1 MRIPT
6 DDEIRALHE
15 RYAPTAEAL
24 ELVWTHCAIVCE
36 IAEQV
41 MDGGGFD
48 VDKDLVRA
56 GCLLH
61 DIGVYRLYDAAGT
74 LDHKNYVKHGLLGH
88 ELLHAEGFPEPIC
101 RFCSRHTGL
110 ARDDIERQQLP
121 IPAGDYLA
129 ESAEERLVAYA
140 DRFHSKTDPPTFVTA
155 DSYIVRARRFG
166 ERKIADFQAMREHY
180 GEPDLTSLAADHGHA
195 IV

>member
-1 MRIPT
+1 MRIPA

-15 RYAPTAEAL
+15 RCAPSAEAF
-24 ELVWTHCAIVCE
+24 ELVWTHCVIVCG
-36 IAEQV
+36 IAERI
-41 MDGGGFD
+41 MGGGFD
-48 VDKDLVRA
+48 VNKDLVRA

-61 DIGVYRLYDAAGT
+61 DIGVYRLYDTAGV
-74 LDHKNYVKHGLLGH
+74 LDHKNYIKHGPLGH
-88 ELLHAEGFPEPIC
+88 ELLRDEGFPEVIC

-110 ARDDIERQQLP
+110 TRDDVERQRLP
-121 IPAGDYLA
+121 IPVADYMA
-129 ESAEERLVAYA
+129 ESAEERVVAYA

-166 ERKIADFQAMREHY
+166 EHKVAVFQAMREHF